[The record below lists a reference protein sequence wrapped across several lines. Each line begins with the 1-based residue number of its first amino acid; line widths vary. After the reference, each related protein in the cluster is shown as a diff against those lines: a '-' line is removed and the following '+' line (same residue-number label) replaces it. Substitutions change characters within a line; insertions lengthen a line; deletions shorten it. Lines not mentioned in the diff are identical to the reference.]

1 MQLVREPTRG
11 AAPLDL
17 LFTNREGLV
26 GDVEVGGCLGQS
38 DHDMVEFSVLGGGR
52 RGNSKTATLDFRR
65 ADFELFRRLVGRV
78 LWSSVFESK
87 GVQDGWLLFKKE
99 VLKAQE
105 QAVPLS
111 RKMSRCGRRPA
122 WMNRELFLRLQEKK
136 RIYLLWKKGR
146 ATQKEYKEVV
156 KMCREKIRKAKA
168 QLELK
173 LAAGVKGNKKLF
185 YKYINSKRR
194 TRENLHSLLDE
205 AGNVTTE
212 DEEKADVLNAFFTSV
227 FKRQTGY
234 PQVSLLPD
242 LAALAGEQTKPPTIQ
257 EVTVRDLL
265 LQLDCHKSMG
275 PDEIHPRVLR
285 ERAEEIAKP
294 LFHHLS
300 ALLVDG

>member
-38 DHDMVEFSVLGGGR
+38 DHDMVEFSILGGGR

-78 LWSSVFESK
+78 PWGSVLESK

-111 RKMSRCGRRPA
+111 RKMSRRRRRPA

-136 RIYLLWKKGR
+136 
-146 ATQKEYKEVV
+146 
-156 KMCREKIRKAKA
+156 
-168 QLELK
+168 
-173 LAAGVKGNKKLF
+173 
-185 YKYINSKRR
+185 
-194 TRENLHSLLDE
+194 ENLPPVE
-205 AGNVTTE
+205 EWMGNPE
-212 DEEKADVLNAFFTSV
+212 
-227 FKRQTGY
+227 R
-234 PQVSLLPD
+234 
-242 LAALAGEQTKPPTIQ
+242 IQ
-257 EVTVRDLL
+257 RS
-265 LQLDCHKSMG
+265 C
-275 PDEIHPRVLR
+275 
-285 ERAEEIAKP
+285 
-294 LFHHLS
+294 
-300 ALLVDG
+300 